1 LGSSVRALREGTL
14 IRRFKAEDGREVTL
28 RAPRWSDLD
37 DALDFINSLV
47 EEGAEINVNQK
58 TTRDAETDWMARHLS
73 AVEKDK
79 NVAVVAEVDGKF
91 VGQVTVEPQSGYHQH
106 VGVLGIAIRSGYRDI
121 GIGTEL
127 MREAEIQARRLGLKI
142 LRLEVYATNSRAH
155 HVYEKQGY
163 RVVGR
168 VPKVVLKDGAY
179 TDSIIMTKEL

>member
-14 IRRFKAEDGREVTL
+14 IRQFKARDGREVTL

-73 AVEKDK
+73 AVEKD
-79 NVAVVAEVDGKF
+79 NRIAVVAEVDGRF
-91 VGQVTVEPQSGYHQH
+91 IGQVTVEPQSGRSQH
-106 VGVLGIAIRSGYRDI
+106 VGVLGIAIRNGYRDV

-127 MREAEIQARRLGLKI
+127 MREAETQARRLGLK
-142 LRLEVYATNSRAH
+142 LLKLDVYATNIRAC
-155 HVYEKQGY
+155 HVYEKAGY
-163 RVVGR
+163 RTVGC
-168 VPKVVLKDGAY
+168 VPKAAFKDGAY
-179 TDSIIMTKEL
+179 IDSFIMAREL